1 MEMSEDTSDE
11 ERLNSLVMEARIL
24 ESTFNELSA
33 RQNMLERAL
42 LENRAALEAIKGLTD
57 QKPTEAL
64 LQIGAGVLVRASPP
78 SVDSVL
84 VNVGA
89 NVVIEKTREEATA
102 YLEARAREVEQ
113 SVVSLLNQ
121 RNEIAERLESDRQ
134 SLQAM
139 LGRQGQKS

>member
-57 QKPTEAL
+57 QKPTETL

-78 SVDSVL
+78 SVDRVL
-84 VNVGA
+84 VSVGA
-89 NVVIEKTREEATA
+89 SVVIEKTREEATA

-134 SLQAM
+134 TLQAM